1 MERAFKRLRC
11 VGTGI
16 VFDIPSPCNDN
27 DDTNAKPAGL
37 RCEGT
42 GPVINIPTPC
52 NNSDDANAK
61 PAGLRCKGTGP
72 VINIPTLCNNND
84 DANAKPAGLRCEDTG
99 SVINRPTPCNDND
112 DTNAELVGLR
122 CEGTGPVIN
131 IPTPCSN
138 NNNLANTKS
147 ADIKLVD
154 LGNNDEEDARR
165 TQELLL
171 ERIAGYESIRAE
183 VDFLLGRGP
192 PCNDGKGK
200 GVKAKVTLHECQ
212 VISHTELSRICS
224 EAADSDTQAAEQKKA
239 QDDDIDLD
247 ADTLPMGA

>member
-11 VGTGI
+11 VGTGTVI
-16 VFDIPSPCNDN
+16 DIPSPCND
-27 DDTNAKPAGL
+27 K
-37 RCEGT
+37 
-42 GPVINIPTPC
+42 
-52 NNSDDANAK
+52 
-61 PAGLRCKGTGP
+61 
-72 VINIPTLCNNND
+72 
-84 DANAKPAGLRCEDTG
+84 
-99 SVINRPTPCNDND
+99 D
-112 DTNAELVGLR
+112 DTNAEPAGLR

-147 ADIKLVD
+147 AGIKLVD
-154 LGNNDEEDARR
+154 LGNNDEEDAQR
-165 TQELLL
+165 TRELLL

-200 GVKAKVTLHECQ
+200 GMKAKVTLNECQ

>member
-1 MERAFKRLRC
+1 MIACTCRERFACRPRACGDCAHPPLEWSLWWALHLPGHIGKGRFQPPSLAMERAFKRLRC

-16 VFDIPSPCNDN
+16 VIDIPSPCNDK
-27 DDTNAKPAGL
+27 DDTNAEPAGL

-42 GPVINIPTPC
+42 GPVINILTPC
-52 NNSDDANAK
+52 ND
-61 PAGLRCKGTGP
+61 
-72 VINIPTLCNNND
+72 ND
-84 DANAKPAGLRCEDTG
+84 DANAKP
-99 SVINRPTPCNDND
+99 
-112 DTNAELVGLR
+112 VGLR
-122 CEGTGPVIN
+122 CEGTSPVIN

-147 ADIKLVD
+147 AGIKLVD
-154 LGNNDEEDARR
+154 LGNNDEEDAQR
-165 TQELLL
+165 TRELLL

-200 GVKAKVTLHECQ
+200 GMKAKVTLHECQ

>member
-1 MERAFKRLRC
+1 MCLIACTCRERFACRPRACGDCAHTPLEWSLWWALHLPGHIGKGRFQPPSLAMERAFKRLRC

-16 VFDIPSPCNDN
+16 VIDIPSPCNDK
-27 DDTNAKPAGL
+27 DDTNAEPAGL

-42 GPVINIPTPC
+42 GPVINI
-52 NNSDDANAK
+52 
-61 PAGLRCKGTGP
+61 L
-72 VINIPTLCNNND
+72 
-84 DANAKPAGLRCEDTG
+84 
-99 SVINRPTPCNDND
+99 
-112 DTNAELVGLR
+112 
-122 CEGTGPVIN
+122 
-131 IPTPCSN
+131 TPCSN

-147 ADIKLVD
+147 AGIKLVD
-154 LGNNDEEDARR
+154 LGNNDEEDAQR

-200 GVKAKVTLHECQ
+200 GMKAKVTLHECQ

-224 EAADSDTQAAEQKKA
+224 EAAHSDTQAAEQKKA